1 MELEKTL
8 VPQQSKIKRYIQTRR
23 FTGRRGLTPIKSK
36 HKAHLRKTRGHKV
49 EYKPYVPILKHTGS
63 QQHDER
69 KEDNKSEYSQSE
81 KRQGNEDSHHEGK
94 REDTQEHSQV
104 KQGGNTENS
113 KESIHPG
120 PLQALLRLLE
130 STAACEED
138 DKTEIEA
145 EEITP

>member
-1 MELEKTL
+1 MELGKTL
-8 VPQQSKIKRYIQTRR
+8 VPQLSKIKRYIQTRR

-36 HKAHLRKTRGHKV
+36 HKVHLRKTRGHKV
-49 EYKPYVPILKHTGS
+49 EYKQYVPILKHAS
-63 QQHDER
+63 AKQHDER
-69 KEDNKSEYSQSE
+69 KEDDKSEYSQGE
-81 KRQGNEDSHHEGK
+81 ERQGHQDSTHEGK

-104 KQGGNTENS
+104 EQGGNTENS

-130 STAACEED
+130 STAAYEED